1 MGSDV
6 VQEAGRLPAE
16 ARELLELVCRQI
28 IQELGVTSCS
38 LSQWD
43 RNRNVVTT
51 QITYA
56 VQPNRENLR
65 FHGDAGTDYPLEAYP
80 ATARVL
86 QERVSIAVRADD
98 PTADP
103 AELAYLREMGQQTNL
118 MLPLMVGDKVIGL
131 LEIYQRD
138 RPRTFTPEELER
150 AWSLARQAALVVE
163 GSHLFVEARREAED
177 LVALAEA
184 TSAIFSRLELEAVLR
199 TAAEQLV
206 RIVGVEGCILSR
218 YDPGKEAVQTWVEY
232 TSQGVKTWAYDMPE
246 ASYALADY
254 PLTARVLRERVP
266 AVVQADDPSADPAE
280 RALMAKTGVRSLLML
295 PLQAYGQV
303 IGLVELASSYRRD
316 FGPRE
321 IRLARALADQAAIAI
336 ENARLYAQVQEQLAG
351 LRRAHE
357 DQARLLETVREM
369 GTPVIPVHERILV
382 LPLIGPVDSDRARRF
397 TERMLEAVRRQRAQV
412 VLVDITGV
420 PLVDTAVAQ
429 ALLRAAEAVRLL
441 GAEMVLV
448 GVRSEVAQT
457 LVMLGVDMSAVVSRG
472 TLQSGVEYALGRL
485 GLAIVPQE
493 GGMG

>member
-1 MGSDV
+1 MDV
-6 VQEAGRLPAE
+6 KIGKRAEGLPAE
-16 ARELLELVCRQI
+16 VRELLELVCQQI
-28 IQELGVTSCS
+28 IRELGATSCS

-43 RNRNVVTT
+43 RARNVVTT

-65 FHGDAGTDYPLEAYP
+65 FHGDTGTDYPLEEYP

-86 QERVSIAVRADD
+86 QERVAIAVRADD

-131 LEIYQRD
+131 LEIFQRD
-138 RPRTFTPEELER
+138 RPRTFAPEELER
-150 AWSLARQAALVVE
+150 AWSLARQAAMVVE

-177 LVALAEA
+177 LVALVEA
-184 TSAIFSRLELEAVLR
+184 TSAIFSRMELETVLR

-206 RIVGVEGCILSR
+206 RIVGVEGCVLSR
-218 YDPGKEAVQTWVEY
+218 YDPQREVVQTWIEY
-232 TSQGVKTWAYDMPE
+232 TAQGVETWAYDMPE
-246 ASYALADY
+246 ASYALEDY

-280 RALMAKTGVRSLLML
+280 RALMEKTGVKSLLML
-295 PLQAYGQV
+295 PLQAYGRV
-303 IGLVELASSYRRD
+303 IGLVELASSHRRD
-316 FGPRE
+316 LGPRE
-321 IRLARALADQAAIAI
+321 VRLARTLADQAAIAI
-336 ENARLYAQVQEQLAG
+336 ENARLYAQVQEQLAS
-351 LRRAHE
+351 LREAHKA
-357 DQARLLETVREM
+357 QARLLEMVREM

-397 TERMLEAVRRQRAQV
+397 TERMLEEVRRQRALV

-457 LVMLGVDMSAVVSRG
+457 LVTLGVDMSAVVSRS
-472 TLQSGVEYALGRL
+472 TLQSGVEYALDRL
-485 GLAIVPQE
+485 GLSIVAR
-493 GGMG
+493 G

>member
-1 MGSDV
+1 MVADDV
-6 VQEAGRLPAE
+6 RKAGGLPAE
-16 ARELLELVCRQI
+16 VRELLELVCQQI
-28 IQELGVTSCS
+28 LQELGTTSCS

-43 RNRNVVTT
+43 RARNVVTT

-65 FHGDAGTDYPLEAYP
+65 FHGDTGTDYPLEEYP

-86 QERVSIAVRADD
+86 QERVAITVRADD

-103 AELAYLREMGQQTNL
+103 VELAYLQEMGQQTNL

-131 LEIYQRD
+131 LEIFQRD
-138 RPRTFTPEELER
+138 CPRTFSPKELER

-163 GSHLFVEARREAED
+163 GGHLFVEARREAED
-177 LVALAEA
+177 LASLVEA

-199 TAAEQLV
+199 ASAEQLV
-206 RIVGVEGCILSR
+206 RIVGVEGCVLSR
-218 YDPGKEAVQTWVEY
+218 YDPQREIVQTWVEY
-232 TSQGVKTWAYDMPE
+232 TSPGVETWAYDMPE
-246 ASYALADY
+246 ASYALEDY

-280 RALMAKTGVRSLLML
+280 RALMQKTGVKSLLML
-295 PLQAYGQV
+295 PLQAYGRV
-303 IGLVELASSYRRD
+303 IGLVELAASYRRD
-316 FGPRE
+316 LGPRE
-321 IRLARALADQAAIAI
+321 VRMARTLADQAAIAI
-336 ENARLYAQVQEQLAG
+336 ENARLYAQVQEQLDD
-351 LRRAHE
+351 LRQAHE
-357 DQARLLETVREM
+357 AQARLLEMVREM
-369 GTPVIPVHERILV
+369 GTPVIPIHERILA
-382 LPLIGPVDSDRARRF
+382 LPLIGTVDSERARRF
-397 TERMLEAVRRQRAQV
+397 TERMLEEVRRQRALV

-457 LVMLGVDMSAVVSRG
+457 LVTLGVDMSAVVSRS
-472 TLQSGVEYALGRL
+472 TLQSGVEYALSRL
-485 GLAIVPQE
+485 GLAIVAQE
-493 GGMG
+493 

>member
-1 MGSDV
+1 MDTKEKSTSG
-6 VQEAGRLPAE
+6 LPAE
-16 ARELLELVCRQI
+16 VRELLELVCQQI
-28 IQELGVTSCS
+28 IRELGVTSCS

-43 RNRNVVTT
+43 RARNVVTT

-56 VQPNRENLR
+56 VQPNQENLR
-65 FHGDAGTDYPLEAYP
+65 FHGDTGTEYPLEEYP

-86 QERVSIAVRADD
+86 QERVPIVIRADD

-118 MLPLMVGDKVIGL
+118 MLPLLVGDKVIGL
-131 LEIYQRD
+131 LEIFQRD
-138 RPRTFTPEELER
+138 RPRTFSPEELER
-150 AWSLARQAALVVE
+150 AWTLARQAALVVA
-163 GSHLFVEARREAED
+163 GGRLFVEARREAED
-177 LVALAEA
+177 LMALVEA
-184 TSAIFSRLELEAVLR
+184 TSAIFSRMELETVLR

-206 RIVGVEGCILSR
+206 RIVGVEGCVLSC
-218 YDPGKEAVQTWVEY
+218 YDPQREVVQTWVEY
-232 TSQGVKTWAYDMPE
+232 VASGVETWVYDMPE
-246 ASYALADY
+246 ASYALEDY
-254 PLTARVLRERVP
+254 PLTARVLRDRVP
-266 AVVQADDPSADPAE
+266 AVIQADDPSADPAE
-280 RALMAKTGVRSLLML
+280 RALMQKTGVKSLLML
-295 PLQAYGQV
+295 PLQAYGRV

-321 IRLARALADQAAIAI
+321 VRLARTLADQTAVAL

-351 LRRAHE
+351 LRQAHE
-357 DQARLLETVREM
+357 AQTRLLEIVREM

-382 LPLIGPVDSDRARRF
+382 LPLIGPVDSDRARQF
-397 TERMLEAVRRQRAQV
+397 TERMLEEVRRQRALV

-457 LVMLGVDMSAVVSRG
+457 LVTLGVDMSAVVSRS
-472 TLQSGVEYALGRL
+472 TLQSGVEYALDRL
-485 GLAIVPQE
+485 GLSIVAR
-493 GGMG
+493 G

>member
-1 MGSDV
+1 MYADA
-6 VQEAGRLPAE
+6 EKRAGVLPAE

-51 QITYA
+51 QITYV

-65 FHGDAGTDYPLEAYP
+65 FHGDAGTDYPLEEYP

-86 QERVSIAVRADD
+86 RERVAIAVRADD

-131 LEIYQRD
+131 LEIFQRD
-138 RPRTFTPEELER
+138 RPRTFAPEELEQ
-150 AWSLARQAALVVE
+150 AWGLARQAALVVE
-163 GSHLFVEARREAED
+163 GGHLFVEARRETED
-177 LVALAEA
+177 LAALVEA
-184 TSAIFSRLELEAVLR
+184 TTALFARLEPEAVLR

-206 RIVGVEGCILSR
+206 RIVGVEGCVLSR
-218 YDPGKEAVQTWVEY
+218 YDPQKETVQTWVEY
-232 TSQGVKTWAYDMPE
+232 APEEVRTWVYDMPE

-254 PLTARVLRERVP
+254 PLTARVLREQVP
-266 AVVQADDPSADPAE
+266 VVVQADDPTADPME
-280 RALMAKTGVRSLLML
+280 RALMQKTAVKSLLML
-295 PLQAYGQV
+295 PLQAHGRV
-303 IGLVELASSYRRD
+303 IGLVEMASGSYRRD

-321 IRLARALADQAAIAI
+321 IGLARSLADQAAIAI
-336 ENARLYAQVQEQLAG
+336 ENAFLYAQVQEQLDD

-357 DQARLLETVREM
+357 TQEHLLEMVREM
-369 GTPVIPVHERILV
+369 GTPLIPIHERILV
-382 LPLIGPVDSDRARRF
+382 LPLIGTVDSDRARRF
-397 TERMLEAVRRQRAQV
+397 TEQMLEAIRRHRALV

-420 PLVDTAVAQ
+420 PVVDAAVARS
-429 ALLRAAEAVRLL
+429 LLRAAEAVRLL

-448 GVRSEVAQT
+448 GVRSEVAQA
-457 LVMLGVDMSAVVSRG
+457 LVTLGVDMGAVVSRS
-472 TLQSGVEYALGRL
+472 TLQSGVEYALDRL
-485 GLAIVPQE
+485 GLAIVAQE
-493 GGMG
+493 

>member
-1 MGSDV
+1 MDTKEKSTSG
-6 VQEAGRLPAE
+6 LPAE
-16 ARELLELVCRQI
+16 VRELLELVCQQI
-28 IQELGVTSCS
+28 IRELGVTSCS

-43 RNRNVVTT
+43 RARNVVTT

-56 VQPNRENLR
+56 VQPNQENLR
-65 FHGDAGTDYPLEAYP
+65 FHGDTGTEYPLEEYP

-86 QERVSIAVRADD
+86 QERVPIVIRADD

-118 MLPLMVGDKVIGL
+118 MLPLLVGDKVIGL
-131 LEIYQRD
+131 LEIFQRD
-138 RPRTFTPEELER
+138 RPRTFSPEELER
-150 AWSLARQAALVVE
+150 AWTLARQAALVVA
-163 GSHLFVEARREAED
+163 GGRLFVEARREAED
-177 LVALAEA
+177 LMALVEA
-184 TSAIFSRLELEAVLR
+184 TSAIFSRMELETVLR

-206 RIVGVEGCILSR
+206 RIVGVGGCVISR
-218 YDPGKEAVQTWVEY
+218 YDPQREVVQTWVEY
-232 TSQGVKTWAYDMPE
+232 VASGVETWVYDMPE
-246 ASYALADY
+246 ASYALEDY
-254 PLTARVLRERVP
+254 PLTARVLRDRVP
-266 AVVQADDPSADPAE
+266 AVIQADDPSADPAE
-280 RALMAKTGVRSLLML
+280 RALMQKTGVKSLLML
-295 PLQAYGQV
+295 PLQAYGRV

-321 IRLARALADQAAIAI
+321 VRLARTLADQTAVAL

-351 LRRAHE
+351 LRQAHE
-357 DQARLLETVREM
+357 AQTRLLEIVREM

-382 LPLIGPVDSDRARRF
+382 LPLIGPVDSDRARQF
-397 TERMLEAVRRQRAQV
+397 TERMLEEVRRQRALV

-457 LVMLGVDMSAVVSRG
+457 LVTLGVDMSAVVSRS
-472 TLQSGVEYALGRL
+472 TLQSGVEYALDRL
-485 GLAIVPQE
+485 GLSIVAR
-493 GGMG
+493 G